1 MWPHFFL
8 WSEQVLEAATS
19 PETFVRRL
27 SEYVRNGLV
36 SIVSEEDVKSEGQSQ
51 QYYTRLLDISPD
63 QMKSF
68 VQYNEDLN
76 WTIIRGGTLIRP
88 ISDRLDWRGSED
100 LPALDAAR

>member
-36 SIVSEEDVKSEGQSQ
+36 SVASEEDVTREGQAQ

-63 QMKSF
+63 QY
-68 VQYNEDLN
+68 VRN
-76 WTIIRGGTLIRP
+76 GGTRTRRCQHSMP
-88 ISDRLDWRGSED
+88 TTV
-100 LPALDAAR
+100 

>member
-1 MWPHFFL
+1 MAAFFPV
-8 WSEQVLEAATS
+8 SEQVLEAATS

-63 QMKSF
+63 QY
-68 VQYNEDLN
+68 VRN
-76 WTIIRGGTLIRP
+76 GGTRIRRCQHSMP
-88 ISDRLDWRGSED
+88 TTV
-100 LPALDAAR
+100 